1 MTNLRW
7 LKWNIAKYYRSQGLQ
22 VHLRSIRLGNTA
34 IDGEV
39 IGNGY
44 RIALEI
50 KTPGDDVTRGLG
62 QLTEALAFG
71 YDKAALVTTLSKA
84 KKINRAVFDKIGF
97 LLLAVNSE
105 GNVSNLTSHNLNREE
120 F

>member
-7 LKWNIAKYYRSQGLQ
+7 LKWKIGKYYRNQGLQ
-22 VHLRSIRLGNTA
+22 VHIHSIKLGNTA

-50 KTPGDDVTRGLG
+50 KTPRDDITRALG
-62 QLTEALAFG
+62 QLTEAIAFG
-71 YDKAALVTTLSKA
+71 YDKAALVTSLSRA
-84 KKINRAVFDKIGF
+84 KKINRVVFAKTGF
-97 LLLAVNSE
+97 ILLAIDSKGHVTKLMS
-105 GNVSNLTSHNLNREE
+105 
-120 F
+120 

>member
-50 KTPGDDVTRGLG
+50 KTPRDDVTRGLG
-62 QLTEALAFG
+62 QLCEAIAYG
-71 YDKAALVTTLSKA
+71 YDKAALVATLRKA
-84 KKINRAVFDKIGF
+84 RTINRTVFGKMGF
-97 LLLAVNSE
+97 ILLGIDSNGKVTSLSE
-105 GNVSNLTSHNLNREE
+105 TACKLV
-120 F
+120 

>member
-50 KTPGDDVTRGLG
+50 KTPRDDVTRGLG
-62 QLTEALAFG
+62 QLCEAIAYG
-71 YDKAALVTTLSKA
+71 YDKAALVTTLNKA
-84 KKINRAVFDKIGF
+84 KKIHRKVFDKTGF
-97 LLLAVNSE
+97 LLLAVDSK
-105 GNVSNLTSHNLNREE
+105 GNVTKLLSC
-120 F
+120 